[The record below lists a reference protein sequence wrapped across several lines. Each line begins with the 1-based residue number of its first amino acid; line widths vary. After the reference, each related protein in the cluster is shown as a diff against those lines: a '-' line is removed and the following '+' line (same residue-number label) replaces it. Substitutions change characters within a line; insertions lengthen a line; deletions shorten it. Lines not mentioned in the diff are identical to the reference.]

1 MRPSTQLVR
10 GIAALNSQLASME
23 ATLQYIAVEIH
34 ELVNHFKYAEIEE
47 AYAFI
52 TQKHYDFASC
62 LQDKDCLAKGP
73 GSLFEFC
80 HDDSHM

>member
-34 ELVNHFKYAEIEE
+34 ELVNHFNLCRDRGGLCLYHAE
-47 AYAFI
+47 A
-52 TQKHYDFASC
+52 
-62 LQDKDCLAKGP
+62 LRLG
-73 GSLFEFC
+73 
-80 HDDSHM
+80 